1 VASLLA
7 FLALITLMVK
17 TIAEWKVRQQLEN
30 N

>member
-7 FLALITLMVK
+7 FLALITLAIK
-17 TIAEWKVRQQLEN
+17 TIAEWKVRQQFEN